1 MRYLWVAAIGAAMM
15 GAPAAAKPAPK
26 RVLSPKEFPTTLP
39 SPAPPVIYPSPP
51 PRSYPVAPPPPPPS
65 FYARPARPK
74 GNPGLWVTTSDY
86 PSAALRDEISG
97 VTRFRLIV
105 EADGR
110 VSQCDITQSSG
121 SEILDTATCRLIVR
135 RARFN
140 PAVDEAGNPTVGY
153 FSSAVRWIIPVA
165 MPPEPGTFT
174 ENFEVDAAGIRSKC
188 RIVSATGA
196 YEKGPSDCGGGRADS
211 WFETAGK
218 PVQRVTRRF
227 TATIENA
234 PDARPA
240 SPPATRQWR
249 SEREIPVAG
258 TRVTEVIV
266 ETDGTVSDCRV
277 VKVTGD
283 LAGSFP
289 VGTNDCP
296 KRFERGYAAANGE
309 PVRTLLRMT
318 ETTVIAP
325 VGKRH

>member
-1 MRYLWVAAIGAAMM
+1 MRYLWIAAIGAAMV
-15 GAPAAAKPAPK
+15 GGPAAAKPAPK
-26 RVLSPKEFPTTLP
+26 RVPIPKEFPTILP
-39 SPAPPVIYPSPP
+39 APPPPVIYPSPP
-51 PRSYPVAPPPPPPS
+51 PLTYPVAPPPSPPS
-65 FYARPARPK
+65 YYARPARPK

-140 PAVDEAGNPTVGY
+140 PAVDETGNPTVGY
-153 FSSAVRWIIPVA
+153 FSNAVRWIIPVA

-218 PVQRVTRRF
+218 PVQRVTMRF

-234 PDARPA
+234 PGTLPA
-240 SPPATRQWR
+240 SPPAARQWR
-249 SEREIPVAG
+249 SDREIPVAG
-258 TRVTEVIV
+258 MRVTEAII
-266 ETDGTVSDCRV
+266 EIDGTVSDCRI

-283 LAGSFP
+283 MAAKFA

-296 KRFERGYAAANGE
+296 KRYERGYAAANGVA
-309 PVRTLLRMT
+309 VRTLLRIT
-318 ETTVIAP
+318 EATVISPP
-325 VGKRH
+325 VKRR